1 MTAIDRMPNQ
11 WWEGY
16 GYDCDCGVAG
26 DSTHALRHIIEE
38 EREIE
43 RLIAGHRVL
52 DGIAELRFLVVPE

>member
-1 MTAIDRMPNQ
+1 MTAIDRMSNH
-11 WWEGY
+11 WWDEFGD
-16 GYDCDCGVAG
+16 DCSSGVAG
-26 DSTHALRHIIEE
+26 SATHQLRHIIEE